1 MNFDT
6 WINIII
12 NVLSSLVIIIPL
24 GVKLYRTIKD
34 LVKEQNWPI
43 LMGYAI
49 KYMSMA
55 EKNMSRGAEKKQW
68 VLDSLKTTAQNIGY
82 NLTDSD
88 LAKIG
93 EMIDSICDAS
103 KVIN

>member
-34 LVKEQNWPI
+34 LVKEQNWPV

-49 KYMSMA
+49 KYMAMA
-55 EKNMSRGAEKKQW
+55 EENMSDGAEKKQW

>member
-1 MNFDT
+1 
-6 WINIII
+6 
-12 NVLSSLVIIIPL
+12 
-24 GVKLYRTIKD
+24 
-34 LVKEQNWPI
+34 
-43 LMGYAI
+43 
-49 KYMSMA
+49 MA
-55 EKNMSRGAEKKQW
+55 EKNISGGAEKKQW

>member
-55 EKNMSRGAEKKQW
+55 EKNISGGAEKKQW

-93 EMIDSICDAS
+93 AMIDSICDAS

>member
-55 EKNMSRGAEKKQW
+55 EKNMSGGAEKKQW
-68 VLDSLKTTAQNIGY
+68 VLDSLKITAQNIGY

>member
-34 LVKEQNWPI
+34 LVKEQNWPV

-49 KYMSMA
+49 KYMAMA
-55 EKNMSRGAEKKQW
+55 EENMSDGAERKKW

>member
-55 EKNMSRGAEKKQW
+55 EKNISGGAEKKQW
-68 VLDSLKTTAQNIGY
+68 ALDSLKSTAQHSGY

>member
-34 LVKEQNWPI
+34 LVKEQNWPV

-49 KYMSMA
+49 KYMAMA
-55 EKNMSRGAEKKQW
+55 EKDISGGAQKKQW
-68 VLDSLKTTAQNIGY
+68 VLDSLRATAQNIGY

-93 EMIDSICDAS
+93 EMIDSICGAS

>member
-1 MNFDT
+1 
-6 WINIII
+6 
-12 NVLSSLVIIIPL
+12 
-24 GVKLYRTIKD
+24 
-34 LVKEQNWPI
+34 
-43 LMGYAI
+43 MGYAI
-49 KYMSMA
+49 KYMAMA
-55 EKNMSRGAEKKQW
+55 EKNMSSGAEKKQW

>member
-1 MNFDT
+1 MSFDT

-12 NVLSSLVIIIPL
+12 NVFLSLVIIIPL

-34 LVKEQNWPI
+34 LVKEQNWPV

-49 KYMSMA
+49 KYMAMA
-55 EKNMSRGAEKKQW
+55 EKDISEGAQKKQW

>member
-34 LVKEQNWPI
+34 LVKEQNWPV

-49 KYMSMA
+49 KYMAMA
-55 EKNMSRGAEKKQW
+55 EENMSDGAQKKQW